1 MGHTLVS
8 GEEFCIQHPIST
20 LLLSPEELCW
30 MRRKNKVSRWNIR
43 IQLSIILQMFHQ
55 IKIAQTDTSD
65 PQPTSFQKS
74 STLLAFTDGPQH
86 TAKNKSQRKN
96 TKRWEN
102 ENLLKSSIQDISSD
116 RQASLS
122 WSNLWLGLLGR
133 SALLCLWCLSV
144 GSLSYSHHD
153 GLHVRTPRHHGV
165 NTTDNTRPRL
175 RPLLRP
181 SRGSSLGSVLTLI
194 LTLLEPGA
202 GNITLSRLTIERS
215 QKHVNTF
222 KYINNTMQST
232 LLNF

>member
-74 STLLAFTDGPQH
+74 STLLAFTDGPQR

-102 ENLLKSSIQDISSD
+102 EILLKSSVQHIRLRD
-116 RQASLS
+116 RQDFASLNRS
-122 WSNLWLGLLGR
+122 HLWPGLLGR
-133 SALLCLWCLSV
+133 SAFLLLWCLSV
-144 GSLSYSHHD
+144 GSLSYSPHD

-165 NTTDNTRPRL
+165 NTTDNTRLRL

-181 SRGSSLGSVLTLI
+181 SRGSSLLRPDSDTYI
-194 LTLLEPGA
+194 ARA
-202 GNITLSRLTIERS
+202 GRWQHNFVT
-215 QKHVNTF
+215 
-222 KYINNTMQST
+222 INNWKESEECQH
-232 LLNF
+232 F

>member
-96 TKRWEN
+96 TKGT
-102 ENLLKSSIQDISSD
+102 LKVKHSTHQ
-116 RQASLS
+116 
-122 WSNLWLGLLGR
+122 LWQTGGI
-133 SALLCLWCLSV
+133 
-144 GSLSYSHHD
+144 
-153 GLHVRTPRHHGV
+153 
-165 NTTDNTRPRL
+165 
-175 RPLLRP
+175 LRP
-181 SRGSSLGSVLTLI
+181 SVGLTCDQDYWEGQHCSACGVSVSV
-194 LTLLEPGA
+194 TLL
-202 GNITLSRLTIERS
+202 
-215 QKHVNTF
+215 K
-222 KYINNTMQST
+222 
-232 LLNF
+232 